1 MVTMRG
7 LTVLT
12 KIKILLTIKIVAI
25 VLLLLLTLLWRN
37 SFSPAFTFSVIL
49 FTSFLAIGAIVDYI
63 AYTILKLLDE
73 NLKSILEDN
82 TKNK

>member
-49 FTSFLAIGAIVDYI
+49 FASFLAIGAIVDYI